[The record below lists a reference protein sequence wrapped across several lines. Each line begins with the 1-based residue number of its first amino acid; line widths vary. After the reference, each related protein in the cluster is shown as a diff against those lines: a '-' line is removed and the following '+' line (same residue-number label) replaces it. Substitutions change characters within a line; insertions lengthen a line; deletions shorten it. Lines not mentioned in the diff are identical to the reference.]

1 MQQFY
6 IRRLREEDAPL
17 LKQLLVELD
26 TSHYEAEPNFYRPP
40 KELAQLREP
49 YGTFEK
55 YFDGSVSAFI
65 ACSQRKVVG
74 FISGSVRNVQSL
86 ISPEKRVGFINE
98 LIVSES
104 HRNLGIGLSLM
115 DKMESDLCAQG
126 IEEIGLTV
134 ASFNHEGE
142 DFYHKMGYR
151 VMTKRMTKRVKDS

>member
-6 IRRLREEDAPL
+6 IRRLREDVPL

-40 KELAQLREP
+40 KELAQLRES

-98 LIVSES
+98 LIVSE
-104 HRNLGIGLSLM
+104 
-115 DKMESDLCAQG
+115 
-126 IEEIGLTV
+126 
-134 ASFNHEGE
+134 
-142 DFYHKMGYR
+142 
-151 VMTKRMTKRVKDS
+151 

>member
-1 MQQFY
+1 M
-6 IRRLREEDAPL
+6 
-17 LKQLLVELD
+17 
-26 TSHYEAEPNFYRPP
+26 
-40 KELAQLREP
+40 
-49 YGTFEK
+49 
-55 YFDGSVSAFI
+55 SAFI

-98 LIVSES
+98 LIVSEN

-151 VMTKRMTKRVKDS
+151 VMTKRMTKRVRDS